1 MDENKMTVLEGII
14 RDVAHSLL
22 QRWSEALP
30 EDQKTESNLES
41 MAKNSL
47 DTTFFV
53 VKLFMDKFN
62 EEAEVLRAID
72 DPDEVK

>member
-1 MDENKMTVLEGII
+1 MTVLEGII
-14 RDVAHSLL
+14 RDVAQSLL